1 MRCAR
6 RRSLLFCCIKHGK
19 NPVAKLTSRQR
30 HYRRRDFPCSAHFSF
45 DPATLTPG
53 VCPFAGT
60 PGLQPRKAFGV
71 NRNLGSMKTTTFLI
85 LLTTSL
91 LIRNQIAADSDEYG
105 AASARLSLGEVTRVV
120 LESNPAIKEAENR
133 WQAAIHRVRQA
144 NAWDDPRIA
153 GESRVH
159 RYVDV
164 PPNAFMDQ
172 TLGIE
177 QLIPVT
183 GKNLVRGRIA
193 GAEASS
199 TFEEARRIQLDV
211 IAKARATYFQLANA
225 YDQLD
230 INSKNLTSLKQIADI
245 SRSRYEAGLESAAN
259 VLVAETDYS
268 KLQEARRD
276 LERNLSDEQSQL
288 NTLMN
293 RDAFAPISMPA
304 AATIDHALLSKSRL
318 QAITLAQRPE
328 VQMARAKINGEKS
341 KLQLAHRAWIPDPAI
356 TIKGQR
362 YNEAAEAVSEL
373 DAGLSF
379 TIPWV
384 NPAKYSAGVR
394 EARANLAAADQ
405 GLEREQKDALR
416 LLRDQLEKIE
426 TFQHHVGLCGDKL
439 VPQAQQAFEATR
451 LSYESG
457 KATFLDWISAQ
468 RNLRDIEAMGREH
481 LAHYQMAV
489 AELEAVIGSDLY
501 AARPVLSKGG
511 K

>member
-1 MRCAR
+1 
-6 RRSLLFCCIKHGK
+6 
-19 NPVAKLTSRQR
+19 
-30 HYRRRDFPCSAHFSF
+30 
-45 DPATLTPG
+45 
-53 VCPFAGT
+53 
-60 PGLQPRKAFGV
+60 
-71 NRNLGSMKTTTFLI
+71 MKTTTFLV

-91 LIRNQIAADSDEYG
+91 AIRSQIAADGGEYG
-105 AASARLSLGEVTRVV
+105 AASSRLSLGEVTRAV
-120 LESNPAIKEAENR
+120 LENNPAIKEAESR

-177 QLIPVT
+177 QLIPLT
-183 GKNLVRGRIA
+183 GKNLVRGRVA
-193 GAEASS
+193 GAEAFSA
-199 TFEEARRIQLDV
+199 FEEARRTQLDV
-211 IAKARATYFQLANA
+211 IAKARGAYFQLANA

-245 SRSRYEAGLESAAN
+245 SRSRYETGLENAAN

-276 LERNLSDEQSQL
+276 LERNLSDAQSQL
-288 NTLMN
+288 NTLMD
-293 RDAFAPISMPA
+293 RDAFAPIDSPV
-304 AATIDHALLSKSRL
+304 AATVNHAHLSVSRL

-328 VQMARAKINGEKS
+328 VQMARAKIDGEKS
-341 KLQLAHRAWIPDPAI
+341 KVQLARRAWIPDPALMV
-356 TIKGQR
+356 KGQR
-362 YNEAAEAVSEL
+362 YNDAAEAVSEL

-384 NPAKYSAGVR
+384 NPGKYAAGVR
-394 EARANLAAADQ
+394 EARANLTAAEQ
-405 GLEREQKDALR
+405 GFEREQKEALR
-416 LLRDQLEKIE
+416 LLRDQLAKIE
-426 TFQHHVGLCGDKL
+426 TLHHHVELFRDKL
-439 VPQAQQAFEATR
+439 VPQTQQAFEATQ

-468 RNLRDIEAMGREH
+468 RNLRDIEAMAREH
-481 LAHYQMAV
+481 LAHYQVAV
-489 AELEAVIGSDLY
+489 AELEAVIGGEIY
-501 AARPVLSKGG
+501 AAGPALSKGG